1 MIGITADLP
10 VFDAPLMTFT
20 TPGLKSTLRGPA
32 SDRGQRTSFSN

>member
-20 TPGLKSTLRGPA
+20 KPGSKSTVRGVCPA
-32 SDRGQRTSFSN
+32 RDQRTNF